1 MEEVLARIPHLIA
14 ARYPI
19 LWMLTAEE
27 ERVERGLERVAQQTG
42 LQLYRWRRTTGMI
55 GPGGAKIERTVD
67 AVAAM
72 EEASRVT
79 APALFVFEDLADDF
93 GDALVVRRLRDL
105 QREVAERRQA
115 VVLVAGTLNLPSELE
130 KDVAV
135 LDIPLPGRAEVA
147 RLLGLLAMS
156 QKLEIPGDLF
166 EQFVTASLGLTEK
179 EIKRAYA
186 RVLLDGERFAHGDLD
201 LLLEEKA
208 SLLRKSRY
216 LEFVRPEVGVGDVG
230 GLGNLKEWLRQRTAA
245 FTEKARAFGLPEPK
259 GLFLLGVQGCGK
271 SLAAKAVADLWR
283 VPLLRLD
290 VGALFEGRADEG
302 LRDTIRVAESLA
314 PAVLW
319 IDEIEKAFLGGAG
332 DSSRVFGT
340 FLTWMQEKTKAVF
353 VVGTANE
360 VRGLPPELLRK
371 GRFDEIFFVD
381 LPNVHERLEVLEIH
395 LRRRKRDPERFD
407 LLAVAEETERFSGA
421 EIEQLVISALFRA
434 FALDRDLVQEDLVR
448 VARETVPLAITMDDR
463 LKELREWAR
472 PRARPASIDMR
483 RAAYFE
489 DFLEEEDE
497 AS

>member
-1 MEEVLARIPHLIA
+1 V
-14 ARYPI
+14 
-19 LWMLTAEE
+19 
-27 ERVERGLERVAQQTG
+27 
-42 LQLYRWRRTTGMI
+42 
-55 GPGGAKIERTVD
+55 
-67 AVAAM
+67 
-72 EEASRVT
+72 
-79 APALFVFEDLADDF
+79 
-93 GDALVVRRLRDL
+93 
-105 QREVAERRQA
+105 
-115 VVLVAGTLNLPSELE
+115 
-130 KDVAV
+130 
-135 LDIPLPGRAEVA
+135 PLPGRAEVA
-147 RLLGLLAMS
+147 RLLGLLLMS
-156 QKLEIPGDLF
+156 QKLEIAGDLF

-186 RVLLDGERFAHGDLD
+186 RVLLDGKRFSNTDLD

-208 SLLRKSRY
+208 HLLRKSRY
-216 LEFVRPEVGVGDVG
+216 LEFVRPEVGVSDVG

-290 VGALFEGRADEG
+290 VAALFEGRADEG

-319 IDEIEKAFLGGAG
+319 IDEIEKAFLGGGG

-395 LRRRKRDPERFD
+395 LRRRRRDPEPFD
-407 LLAVAEETERFSGA
+407 LLAIAEETERFSGA
-421 EIEQLVISALFRA
+421 EIEQLVISAMFRA
-434 FALDRDLVQEDLVR
+434 FAHDRDLVQEDLVR
-448 VARETVPLAITMDDR
+448 VARETVPLAVTMDDR

-483 RAAYFE
+483 RASFFE
-489 DFLEEEDE
+489 DFAEEEDE

>member
-1 MEEVLARIPHLIA
+1 ME
-14 ARYPI
+14 
-19 LWMLTAEE
+19 
-27 ERVERGLERVAQQTG
+27 
-42 LQLYRWRRTTGMI
+42 QLSG
-55 GPGGAKIERTVD
+55 
-67 AVAAM
+67 
-72 EEASRVT
+72 VT

-93 GDALVVRRLRDL
+93 DDALTVRRLRDL
-105 QREVAERRQA
+105 QREVVERRQA
-115 VVLVAGTLNLPSELE
+115 IVLVAGTLALPVVLA

-135 LDIPLPGRAEVA
+135 LDVPLPGRAEVA
-147 RLLGLLAMS
+147 RLLGLLSMS
-156 QKLEIPGDLF
+156 QKLEIAGDLF

-186 RVLLDGERFAHGDLD
+186 RVLLDGKRFAASDLD

-208 SLLRKSRY
+208 HLLRKSRY
-216 LEFVRPEVGVGDVG
+216 LEFVRPEVGVSDVG
-230 GLGNLKEWLRQRTAA
+230 GLGNLKDWLRQRTAA
-245 FTEKARAFGLPEPK
+245 FTEKARTFGLPEPK

-290 VGALFEGRADEG
+290 VAALFEGRADEG

-319 IDEIEKAFLGGAG
+319 IDEIEKAFLGGGG

-381 LPNVHERLEVLEIH
+381 LPNVHERLEVIEIH
-395 LRRRKRDPERFD
+395 LRRRKRDLDRFD
-407 LLAVAEETERFSGA
+407 LLAIAEETERFSGA
-421 EIEQLVISALFRA
+421 ELEQLVISAMFRA
-434 FALDRDLVQEDLVR
+434 FAHDRDLIQEDLVR
-448 VARETVPLAITMDDR
+448 VARETVPLAVTMDDR

-472 PRARPASIDMR
+472 PRARPASIDTR
-483 RAAYFE
+483 RVSYFE
-489 DFLEEEDE
+489 DFADEEDE